1 VKTSLT
7 RAWKHPFH
15 VDTWDTLSEARAA
28 CPFVQRFLR
37 VWAHQGAIK
46 RQSGDLVRDRFT
58 LTWRRTM
65 DDETPEIAAA
75 ATAVLARRQQKQVLA
90 PAALWPLVVEDVRA
104 LGLQQQNETALL
116 RALYRLLFLTPPSPP

>member
-1 VKTSLT
+1 MKTSLP

-28 CPFVQRFLR
+28 CPFVRRFHR
-37 VWAHQGAIK
+37 VWAHRGAIK
-46 RQSGDLVRDRFT
+46 RQSGELVRDRFT

-65 DDETPEIAAA
+65 DDEPPEIAAT
-75 ATAVLARRQQKQVLA
+75 ATAILARRQQQQVRA

-104 LGLQQQNETALL
+104 LGLQQENETALL
-116 RALYRLLFLTPPSPP
+116 QVLYRLIFHTHLG